1 MTPEQLIR
9 PEILALSA
17 YHVAD
22 AAGMVKLDAM
32 ENPYRLPEELR
43 AELAGTLGE
52 APINRYPDPRAP
64 ALKARLSTAFGI
76 PDDLGILL
84 GNGSDEI
91 IQILAMALAKPGA
104 VLLSV
109 EPSFVM
115 YRMIAGFCGMRYVG
129 VPLKDDFS
137 LDEDALLGAIETH
150 RPALVFLAYPNNPT
164 GNVFERAVVD
174 KLIRAAPGLV
184 VVDEAYH
191 AFAGGLSY
199 LDELRRHD
207 NLLLMRTVSK
217 LGLAGLRLG
226 YMVGAPRWLD
236 EFDKLRLPYNI
247 NVLTQ
252 LAAQRALSHLD
263 TLTAQAGAIVAERGW
278 LAEALAR
285 LPGIKVFPSQA
296 NFLLF
301 RVADAAKVFA
311 GLKARGV
318 LIKNLHGA
326 HPSLAN
332 CLRVTI
338 GAPEENVAFLTA
350 LGAEL
355 GV

>member
-1 MTPEQLIR
+1 
-9 PEILALSA
+9 
-17 YHVAD
+17 
-22 AAGMVKLDAM
+22 
-32 ENPYRLPEELR
+32 
-43 AELAGTLGE
+43 
-52 APINRYPDPRAP
+52 
-64 ALKARLSTAFGI
+64 
-76 PDDLGILL
+76 
-84 GNGSDEI
+84 
-91 IQILAMALAKPGA
+91 MALAKPDA

-115 YRMIAGFCGMRYVG
+115 YRMIAGFCGMCYVG
-129 VPLKDDFS
+129 VPLKDDFG
-137 LDEDALLGAIETH
+137 LDEDALLAAIETQ

-164 GNVFERAVVD
+164 GNAFDRAVIERV
-174 KLIRAAPGLV
+174 IRATPGVV

-191 AFAGGLSY
+191 AFTGGLSY
-199 LDELRRHD
+199 LGELTRYE

-236 EFDKLRLPYNI
+236 QFDKLRLPYNI
-247 NVLTQ
+247 NILTQ
-252 LAAQRALSHLD
+252 LAADQALSHLD
-263 TLTAQAGAIVAERGW
+263 TLEAQADITIAERGRM
-278 LAEALAR
+278 AEALSG
-285 LPGIKVFPSQA
+285 LPGVVVFPSQA

-326 HPSLAN
+326 HPLLAD
-332 CLRVTI
+332 CLRVTV
-338 GAPEENVAFLTA
+338 GAPEENEAFLAA

>member
-22 AAGMVKLDAM
+22 ATGMVKLDAM
-32 ENPYRLPEELR
+32 ENPYRLPDELR
-43 AELAGTLGE
+43 AVLGQRLAE
-52 APINRYPDPRAP
+52 APINRYPDPRSP
-64 ALKARLSTAFGI
+64 ELKARLRSAFAI
-76 PDDLGILL
+76 TDRHDLLL

-91 IQILAMALAKPGA
+91 IQVLAQAVARPGA
-104 VLLSV
+104 VLLAV

-115 YRMIAGFCGMRYVG
+115 YRMIATFCGLRYVG
-129 VPLKDDFS
+129 VPLNADFG
-137 LDEDALLGAIETH
+137 LDEAALLAAIEAH

-164 GNVFERAVVD
+164 GNAFDRDFMERV
-174 KLIRAAPGLV
+174 IAATPGLV

-191 AFAGGLSY
+191 AFAGGLSF
-199 LDELRRHD
+199 LDAIDRYD

-226 YMVGAPRWLD
+226 YLVGDARWLG
-236 EFDKLRLPYNI
+236 ELDKLRLPYNV
-247 NVLTQ
+247 NCLTQ
-252 LAAQRALSHLD
+252 AAAAFALDHIDVLE
-263 TLTAQAGAIVAERGW
+263 AQAAAIVAERDRVMQ
-278 LAEALAR
+278 ALAR
-285 LPGIKVFPSQA
+285 LPGVQAFPSQA

-301 RVADAAKVFA
+301 RVADAVRCFA
-311 GLKARGV
+311 GLKARRV

-326 HPSLAN
+326 HPLLEN

-338 GAPEENVAFLTA
+338 GTPQENDAFLAA
-350 LGAEL
+350 LAAEL